1 MKSVTTFTLRVPATL
16 LGDSNDAD
24 LVLNIVSE
32 TEMTADEHAEATDAV
47 FAGLGM
53 LLTTFAQEK
62 SPDIV
67 SPAPAE
73 PDQGPAR
80 WPGILCDDTG
90 AIVAVRLGSP
100 ADIAGIVPGDRILAI
115 NGIGYGPDTIGPG
128 GKWSQTVDATAP
140 GEPMYVDI
148 ERPGLLGGFAWKTLV
163 RPLPA
168 GPVS

>member
-53 LLTTFAQEK
+53 LPTMFAQEK

-73 PDQGPAR
+73 PDQDAIR
-80 WPGILCDDTG
+80 WAGMLCDDTG
-90 AIVAVRLGSP
+90 TIILVRIGSP
-100 ADIAGIVPGDRILAI
+100 ANIAGIVPGDRILAI
-115 NGIGYGPDTIGPG
+115 DGIGYGPDAIGPG
-128 GKWSQTVDATAP
+128 GKWSQTADATAP
-140 GEPMYVDI
+140 GEPLYVDI
-148 ERPGLLGGFAWKTLV
+148 ERPGSPCGFARKTLV

>member
-16 LGDSNDAD
+16 FSNSNDAD

-47 FAGLGM
+47 FTGLGM
-53 LLTTFAQEK
+53 LLTMFAQEK

-73 PDQGPAR
+73 PDQEPGP
-80 WPGILCDDTG
+80 W
-90 AIVAVRLGSP
+90 
-100 ADIAGIVPGDRILAI
+100 
-115 NGIGYGPDTIGPG
+115 
-128 GKWSQTVDATAP
+128 
-140 GEPMYVDI
+140 
-148 ERPGLLGGFAWKTLV
+148 
-163 RPLPA
+163 PA